1 MCASRGEQDFSQFIR
16 VRPPDSTAYMRHT
29 YQSPDR
35 STHGSSSRE
44 RYTVPSVPRQQTT
57 TMEANAILTPDS
69 FSFKSPT
76 DLASYIRQRHPGLER
91 SYCIDYIK
99 NQNALMMKDIFE
111 LRSSIIRHNAHLV
124 DWLADNFG
132 AVQMQMVHKKP
143 RASYVTTPDNRPIT
157 LLRDKG
163 PVMPVGSRCTPAISK
178 PCHTGSNLF
187 SPSPAVSPRP
197 HSDGT
202 LPSAIYRW
210 HIFVCRCFL

>member
-1 MCASRGEQDFSQFIR
+1 
-16 VRPPDSTAYMRHT
+16 MRHT
-29 YQSPDR
+29 YQSPHR

-76 DLASYIRQRHPGLER
+76 DLASYIRQRHPGLVGSPLCILYYFPFFFAFGADVEARVQER

-163 PVMPVGSRCTPAISK
+163 
-178 PCHTGSNLF
+178 
-187 SPSPAVSPRP
+187 
-197 HSDGT
+197 
-202 LPSAIYRW
+202 
-210 HIFVCRCFL
+210 